1 MAFALRN
8 CTPHTGAEVSGIDLS
23 KPVSEEDRIGLNHAL
38 ADRGMLVF
46 HDQHFDAP
54 GFAES
59 LQVFGELMKQQA
71 DRFCLP
77 ELPIVGFISNRDTDE
92 PGGKVIVRGE
102 QFHTDH
108 SNYPEPPKA
117 TILYGISIPSSGG
130 DTQFVNVQAA
140 YDDLPAALRAKID
153 PLRCLHIRESSRSPR
168 KMAKVSAEAAAKAA
182 QALHPLVTR
191 HPITGR
197 KGLYLNTGRMESIPG
212 MADDEAHRLIAELQA
227 HATQATSEYR
237 HSWRKN
243 DVVIWDNR
251 TVLHQANG
259 DCPPEE
265 LRYLYRLMIKGSPM
279 LAAA

>member
-1 MAFALRN
+1 MAFTLRN
-8 CTPHTGAEVSGIDLS
+8 CTPHTGAEVEGIDLS
-23 KPVSEEDRIGLNHAL
+23 KPVSDADRKALDLAL
-38 ADRGMLVF
+38 AERGILVF

-54 GFAES
+54 GFARG

-117 TILYGISIPSSGG
+117 TILYGISIPSRGG

-140 YDDLPAALRAKID
+140 YDDLPEATKRRID
-153 PLRCLHIRESSRSPR
+153 PLTSLHVRESSKSPR
-168 KMAKVSAEAAAKAA
+168 KMAKVSEEQAKAA
-182 QALHPLVTR
+182 KHAEQPIVTR
-191 HPITGR
+191 HPLTGR
-197 KGLYLNTGRMESIPG
+197 KGLYLNTGRMEGIPG
-212 MADDEAHRLIAELQA
+212 MADADAHRLIAELMA
-227 HATQATSEYR
+227 HATQPQYEYR
-237 HSWRKN
+237 HTWRKN

-251 TVLHQANG
+251 TVMHQANG

-265 LRYLYRLMIKGSPM
+265 LRYLYRLMIKGSPL